1 MHNLKDLCEFLQ
13 EAKQKAQQ
21 DRLNHIKPQQREPS
35 YILMV
40 DLRKAFDSV
49 NRAHLIDKLNKIGI
63 PNYLVRLVAHLL
75 SDTKFTTT

>member
-1 MHNLKDLCEFLQ
+1 M
-13 EAKQKAQQ
+13 
-21 DRLNHIKPQQREPS
+21 
-35 YILMV
+35 MV

-49 NRAHLIDKLNKIGI
+49 NRAQLINKLIKFGI